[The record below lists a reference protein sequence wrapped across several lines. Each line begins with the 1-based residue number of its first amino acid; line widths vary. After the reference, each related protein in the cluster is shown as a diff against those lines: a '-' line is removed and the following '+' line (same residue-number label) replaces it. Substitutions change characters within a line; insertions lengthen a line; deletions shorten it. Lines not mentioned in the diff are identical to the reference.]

1 MRFTLILLISV
12 CAVLITSCNKY
23 KGLENEEIAET
34 IVQDIVDDKQI
45 MGAVLSI
52 SSPDFDWTGAHGNL
66 SVDDAYFIAS
76 TTKLFTT
83 TIIYQLVDE
92 GQLTLNDKISKHLS
106 ADILDG
112 LHVCKGKEHSD
123 EITVKHLLSN
133 TSGLPDYFEGKND
146 DGEVLSKELMK
157 GNDDSWT
164 FEEAIER
171 AKTMEAAFE
180 PGKKG
185 KALYSDTNFQL
196 LGKIIEELTGVTV
209 ADAYQERIATPLG
222 LEHTYSYT
230 DPEDLTPAP
239 LRYKKNEL
247 HIPKAMASFQADGS
261 VVSTAQESMV
271 FCKAFF
277 NGELFNA
284 QHIEDAQEWNKVF
297 YPNDYGIGMMRY
309 ELPGFYG
316 IPTFIGH
323 SGLSGAFAWYCPEKE
338 LFVSG
343 TVNQIN
349 KPGTSYRMLAR
360 VVTALNE

>member
-1 MRFTLILLISV
+1 MRFTLTLLAFAFLL
-12 CAVLITSCNKY
+12 CITSCNKY
-23 KGLENEEIAET
+23 KGLEKDEIAET
-34 IVQDIVDDKQI
+34 IVEDIVDDKQI
-45 MGAVLSI
+45 VGAILSI
-52 SSPDFDWTGAHGNL
+52 SSPDFEWTGAHGNL
-66 SVDDAYFIAS
+66 NADDAYFIAS

-83 TIIYQLVDE
+83 TVIYQLVDE
-92 GQLTLNDKISKHLS
+92 GQLSLDDKLSKHLS
-106 ADILDG
+106 ANILDG
-112 LHVCKGKEHSD
+112 LHVCNGDDHTD
-123 EITVKHLLSN
+123 QITVKHLLSN

-146 DGEVLSKELMK
+146 EGEVLSKELMK
-157 GNDDSWT
+157 GNDDAWT
-164 FEEAIER
+164 FEEAIAR

-196 LGKIIEELTGVTV
+196 LGKIIEELTGLSV
-209 ADAYQERIATPLG
+209 AEAYQERIVTPLG

-230 DPEDLTPAP
+230 DPEDDTPAP
-239 LRYKKNEL
+239 LRYKREQL
-247 HIPKAMASFQADGS
+247 DIPKAMTSFQADGS
-261 VVSTAQESMV
+261 VVSTAEESMI

-284 QHIEDAQEWNKVF
+284 QHIEDAQVWNKIF
-297 YPNDYGIGMMRY
+297 YPNDYGVGMMRY

-323 SGLSGAFAWYCPEKE
+323 SGLSGAFVWYCPEKE

-360 VVTALNE
+360 VVTALDQ